1 MHKKKLLISSL
12 IAVFGIIIYF
22 VSIPTINEED
32 LVKLTVE
39 AGDEKLLDDVYF
51 NGYLY
56 DYSLFH
62 WDSYEGVTANET
74 LPYLEG
80 LDAAEDQSL
89 RILQKDYPD
98 FINPLLYDTNI
109 NLYYVLNSGNR
120 LLSGYFENYED
131 NYYVDAS
138 TVHLNILNKET
149 NEEISEKVERENYP
163 EGDQVDI
170 VGLYE
175 EYPVVKI
182 LYTTTSWN
190 SEYSVEKSNL
200 SVGEYNLETKNYKET
215 SLLNDNGN
223 FYDYSSNFYKA
234 KNNKIQII
242 NYYPYNVYDEPE
254 ETNGS
259 NGPTSYLYHFVE
271 DTFIPLKD
279 SMAKYFIG
287 NDNQV
292 FSLTNE
298 GEELILRQYNQTGE
312 KVEQETVLDNEFPI
326 SLYEEDQYPIVEVIN
341 DRLFIAQSATDEIS
355 DQKIL
360 PTDLQVFDLHS
371 GESLLTGK
379 IDYDTASEVNA
390 LEGYIDSI
398 GKMSDF

>member
-1 MHKKKLLISSL
+1 MHKKKLIISSL

-22 VSIPTINEED
+22 VSIPTINKDD

-62 WDSYEGVTANET
+62 WDSHEGVTANET

-109 NLYYVLNSGNR
+109 NQFYVLNSGNR

-131 NYYVDAS
+131 DYFVDAS

-163 EGDQVDI
+163 EGDQADI

-190 SEYSVEKSNL
+190 PEYSVEISKL
-200 SVGEYNLETKNYKET
+200 SFGEYNLETNNYKET
-215 SLLNDNGN
+215 SLLNENGD
-223 FYDYSSNFYKA
+223 FYDYISNFYKA

-242 NYYPYNVYDEPE
+242 NYSPYVVYDEHE
-254 ETNGS
+254 EINDS
-259 NGPTSYLYHFVE
+259 NGATSYLYNFVE
-271 DTFIPLKD
+271 DTFTPLKD

-371 GESLLTGK
+371 GK
-379 IDYDTASEVNA
+379 
-390 LEGYIDSI
+390 
-398 GKMSDF
+398 

>member
-62 WDSYEGVTANET
+62 WDSHEGVTANET

-109 NLYYVLNSGNR
+109 NQFYVLNSGNR

-131 NYYVDAS
+131 NYFVDAS

-149 NEEISEKVERENYP
+149 NEEISEKVEREHYP
-163 EGDQVDI
+163 EGDQVNL

-190 SEYSVEKSNL
+190 PEYSVEKSNL

-215 SLLNDNGN
+215 SLMNENGD
-223 FYDYSSNFYKA
+223 FYDYNSNFYKA

-242 NYYPYNVYDEPE
+242 NYSPYVVYDEHE
-254 ETNGS
+254 EINDS
-259 NGPTSYLYHFVE
+259 NGATSYLYNFVE
-271 DTFIPLKD
+271 DTFTPLKD

-312 KVEQETVLDNEFPI
+312 KVEQETVLDNESPI
-326 SLYEEDQYPIVEVIN
+326 NLYEEDLYSITEIIDDQ
-341 DRLFIAQSATDEIS
+341 LFIAQSATDERSNQGIP
-355 DQKIL
+355 

-371 GESLLTGK
+371 GEKLLTGK
-379 IDYDTASEVNA
+379 IEYDTDSEVNA
-390 LEGYIDSI
+390 LEGYIHSI
-398 GKMSDF
+398 GQMSDY

>member
-1 MHKKKLLISSL
+1 MHKKKLIISSL

-22 VSIPTINEED
+22 VSIPTINKDD

-39 AGDEKLLDDVYF
+39 AGDENLLDDVYF

-56 DYSLFH
+56 DFSLFH
-62 WDSYEGVTANET
+62 WDSHEGVTANET

-175 EYPVVKI
+175 EYPVIKI

-223 FYDYSSNFYKA
+223 IYDYNSNFYKA
-234 KNNKIQII
+234 KNNKNQII
-242 NYYPYNVYDEPE
+242 NYYPYNIYDKPE
-254 ETNGS
+254 ETNRS
-259 NGPTSYLYHFVE
+259 NGPTSYLYHYVE

-279 SMAKYFIG
+279 SMAKYLNR

-298 GEELILRQYNQTGE
+298 GEEL
-312 KVEQETVLDNEFPI
+312 
-326 SLYEEDQYPIVEVIN
+326 
-341 DRLFIAQSATDEIS
+341 
-355 DQKIL
+355 
-360 PTDLQVFDLHS
+360 
-371 GESLLTGK
+371 
-379 IDYDTASEVNA
+379 
-390 LEGYIDSI
+390 
-398 GKMSDF
+398 